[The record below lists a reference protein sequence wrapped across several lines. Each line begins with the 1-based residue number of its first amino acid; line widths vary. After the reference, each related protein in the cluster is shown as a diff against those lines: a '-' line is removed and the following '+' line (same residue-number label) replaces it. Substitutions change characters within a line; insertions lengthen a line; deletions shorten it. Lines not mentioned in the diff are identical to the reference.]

1 MRPELDEGGWVIPQV
16 DDQAGNYQH
25 VLGEGASEQYPIFV
39 KRFDESQSHGISPFT
54 LSRIPPKLK
63 LPDLERA

>member
-1 MRPELDEGGWVIPQV
+1 
-16 DDQAGNYQH
+16 
-25 VLGEGASEQYPIFV
+25 V